1 MPDNATKNSS
11 FIPLEQ
17 VHFAKASHSHID
29 TIFGWLA
36 EPHMMEFWDNSQ
48 EHKDDIIN
56 FINNNPQTYFAGTAK
71 YWIGYFNDEPYAF
84 ILSDILQKEQT
95 DLSELHCANLSQTGH
110 TIALDFGIGNK
121 KFLGRG
127 LAAPTLM
134 AFMQFYTGSIDPK
147 ADTFLIDP
155 DENNPR
161 AIHVYTKAGFIKVG
175 GFNVTQGAFIGH
187 HSDLM
192 VKRV

>member
-1 MPDNATKNSS
+1 MPYNATKGSS
-11 FIPLEQ
+11 FMPLAEI
-17 VHFAKASHSHID
+17 HFEKASHMHIE
-29 TIFGWLA
+29 TIFSWLT
-36 EPHMMEFWDNSQ
+36 EPHMIEFWDNSQ

-95 DLSELHCANLSQTGH
+95 NLSALHLANMSQTGH

-121 KFLGRG
+121 KYLGRG
-127 LAAPTLM
+127 LAAPTLL
-134 AFMQFYTGSIDPK
+134 AFMQFYTSSIDPK
-147 ADTFLIDP
+147 ADTFFIDP

-161 AIHVYTKAGFIKVG
+161 ALRVYTKAGFIKVG
-175 GFNVTQGAFIGH
+175 QYNATHGAFIGH
-187 HSDLM
+187 TSDLM